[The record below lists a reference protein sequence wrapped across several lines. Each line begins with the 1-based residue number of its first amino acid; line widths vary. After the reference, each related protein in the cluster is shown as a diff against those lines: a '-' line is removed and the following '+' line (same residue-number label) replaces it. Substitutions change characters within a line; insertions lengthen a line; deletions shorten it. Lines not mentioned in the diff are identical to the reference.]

1 VISPSTFDAF
11 RELRRLSIVGTE
23 KRCARTATRQYLV
36 TYLASNKETQGI
48 ELFRFFVSFR
58 AATLH
63 IWGDRNTA
71 NFDDGCFTFHQ
82 IKNDLFTKF
91 LNAFRFGFTYHI
103 VIRRLLSSQRG
114 R

>member
-1 VISPSTFDAF
+1 MPPVKLLNRCRRYLRQKQLTLNLLAALLIFKVVISPSTFDAF

-58 AATLH
+58 AATLLP
-63 IWGDRNTA
+63 I
-71 NFDDGCFTFHQ
+71 
-82 IKNDLFTKF
+82 
-91 LNAFRFGFTYHI
+91 FGEIEIQQTLMMG
-103 VIRRLLSSQRG
+103 V
-114 R
+114 